1 MDIGND
7 IKLPILN
14 IGLEYLLSCFDFFD
28 FPHLLLYKITWR
40 GGGDEFNLTTFNHK
54 KIMTFV
60 LSFCGFAFFT
70 FDC

>member
-54 KIMTFV
+54 KNHDVRSIF
-60 LSFCGFAFFT
+60 LRIRIFHL
-70 FDC
+70 